1 MPSLDGKVALVTGA
15 AAGIG
20 RASALALAAEGAAVC
35 VSDLDEAGGNE
46 TVRQI
51 LYAGGEA
58 IFANCDVTQPSE
70 VAAMVAATVDAFGR
84 LDAAVNNAGIA
95 GHFHQR
101 LHEADDDMFARVIDV
116 NLRGVW
122 HCMKAELARMLPRQ
136 SGAIVNIASVA
147 GLIGAPK
154 AAAYTASKHAVI
166 GLTKSAAVDYAKSG
180 IRINAICP
188 AYTDTAM
195 VQSAIAGNPLMASIM
210 ERAIP
215 MGRLGQPS
223 EIAQAVVWL
232 CSDASSFV
240 TGHGLAL
247 DGGLVAL

>member
-1 MPSLDGKVALVTGA
+1 MTQMEGKAALVTGA
-15 AAGIG
+15 ASGIG
-20 RASALALAAEGAAVC
+20 RASALALARAGAAVC
-35 VSDLDEAGGNE
+35 VSDIDGDGAAETAQRIIEEGGK
-46 TVRQI
+46 
-51 LYAGGEA
+51 A
-58 IFANCDVTQPSE
+58 IAVTCDVTRSE
-70 VAAMVAATVDAFGR
+70 DVRAMVAATLNAFGP

-95 GHFHQR
+95 GSFTDR
-101 LHEADDDMFARVIDV
+101 LHEADDLVFERVLAV

-122 HCMKAELARMLPRQ
+122 LCMKEELAQMLEAGGG
-136 SGAIVNIASVA
+136 SIVNIASVA

-154 AAAYTASKHAVI
+154 AAAYTASKHAVV
-166 GLTKSAAVDYAKSG
+166 GLTKSAAVDYAKLG
-180 IRINAICP
+180 VRINAVCP

-195 VQSAIAGNPLMASIM
+195 VQSAIAGNPLMAHIM

-223 EIAQAVVWL
+223 EIADAVVWL

-240 TGHGLAL
+240 TGHSLVL